1 MSDVADILVPA
12 LGESVSEGTLGSWR
26 VAAGDAVAAEQSLV
40 EIETDKAAVEI
51 YSPHAGVVA
60 EILAEEGADVAP
72 GAVIARIALGAD
84 AAATVTVKTE
94 TATAPT
100 KTETKT
106 TTTAPSVSSP
116 TKTETMTAPPPVSA
130 PSPAPEKTET
140 VTMTAAPAPVVSAV
154 SDPAETG
161 GALDPSLVERG
172 GSRGGISTRDLQR
185 FLHRQ
190 SVETETATTETTKTT
205 TTPPPVSSPASETTI
220 SSATTETTT
229 TAAPVSSP
237 APEATNKGAADATP
251 TSPSVERL
259 LQENNLRPETVKAS
273 GPGGRILKGDI
284 LALLKGETPA
294 VAAAAASDASVSDAV
309 AESVFVAR
317 REKMPRM
324 RRAIARRLKEAQN
337 TAAMLTTYNEVDMT
351 RVVELRASYKDA
363 IQERFGVR
371 LGFMGFFVKAVAV
384 ALEELPVVGARIEGE
399 EMVYPD
405 GAHIGVAV
413 ATPKGLVAPVLRH
426 AESRTLLDLESELGA
441 LAVRAREGGLEQ
453 GELEGGG
460 ITISNGGVFGSLLSS
475 PILNFPQ
482 SAILG
487 LHAIQERA
495 VVRDGEIVVRRMMYL
510 ALSYDHRLIDGRE
523 AVTFLVKIR
532 DAVESPETLLLAS

>member
-84 AAATVTVKTE
+84 AAVTVKTE

-116 TKTETMTAPPPVSA
+116 TKTETTTAPPPVSA
-130 PSPAPEKTET
+130 PSSAPETTKTA
-140 VTMTAAPAPVVSAV
+140 TMTAAPAPVVSAV

-190 SVETETATTETTKTT
+190 SVETKDAPAPAAAETA
-205 TTPPPVSSPASETTI
+205 
-220 SSATTETTT
+220 TETTT
-229 TAAPVSSP
+229 TAAPVPSP
-237 APEATNKGAADATP
+237 APVKTETAAKTITNAGAADATP

-294 VAAAAASDASVSDAV
+294 VAAAAASDASASDAA
-309 AESVFVAR
+309 AENVFVAR

-495 VVRDGEIVVRRMMYL
+495 VVRDGEIVIRRMMYL